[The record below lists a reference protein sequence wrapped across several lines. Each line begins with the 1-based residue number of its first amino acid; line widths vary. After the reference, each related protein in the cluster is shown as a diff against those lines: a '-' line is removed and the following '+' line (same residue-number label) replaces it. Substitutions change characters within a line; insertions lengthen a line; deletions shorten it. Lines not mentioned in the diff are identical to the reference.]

1 MENKIDHKPLIR
13 SVKGY
18 TPSIHSS
25 VFLAE
30 TVQIIGDVHIDKD
43 CSIWHGTVLRGDVSS
58 IRIGERSNVQ
68 DNCVFHG
75 TKTKGVVVGHD
86 VTIGHAVILHGCRIG
101 NQTLIGMGSCIM
113 DEVHIPSRCLV
124 GGGTLVTP
132 RSQFEP
138 ESLILGRPGRMIRKL
153 TDKEIQ
159 FLQDSA
165 NNYLDISSW
174 YT

>member
-1 MENKIDHKPLIR
+1 MEVTNPYKPLIR
-13 SVKGY
+13 EAKGY
-18 TPSIHSS
+18 SPVIHPS

-30 TVQIIGDVHIDKD
+30 TAQIIGDVHIDED
-43 CSIWHGTVLRGDVSS
+43 CSIWYGAILRGDVSS
-58 IRIGERSNVQ
+58 IHIGERSNVQ
-68 DNCVFHG
+68 DHCVFHG
-75 TKTKGVVVGHD
+75 TKTQGVVVGND
-86 VTIGHAVILHGCRIG
+86 VTIGHAVVLHGCCVG
-101 NQTLIGMGSCIM
+101 DQTLIGMGSCIM
-113 DEVHIPSRCLV
+113 DDVHIPSRCLV

-132 RSQFEP
+132 RSKFE
-138 ESLILGRPGRMIRKL
+138 SGYLILGRPGRMIRKL